1 VLELEF
7 PPDLPGC
14 SAAVPRASALPP
26 ASLSSYLQ
34 PSARIRA
41 PSGCRALEPSSS
53 FRPRAVDLALPALHP
68 RAPSG
73 LRPSSLRP
81 PPPTSTPRPRALAPV
96 GSSPRSSFYRLIPR
110 SSSCRPRPPRT
121 RPRPSQFLSSFLK
134 TIRYSS
140 VCNFSESSL
149 QLL

>member
-1 VLELEF
+1 MTPAQNKCYFAKKPQCFDSLQLRSLHLKSKSASSPSRGRSAVLEP

-14 SAAVPRASALPP
+14 TAAVPRASALPP

-53 FRPRAVDLALPALHP
+53 FRPRAVDLALPALRP

-73 LRPSSLRP
+73 LLPSSLRP
-81 PPPTSTPRPRALAPV
+81 PPPTSTPRPRALAPA
-96 GSSPRSSFYRLIPR
+96 GSSPRSSSYRLVP
-110 SSSCRPRPPRT
+110 T
-121 RPRPSQFLSSFLK
+121 L
-134 TIRYSS
+134 
-140 VCNFSESSL
+140 
-149 QLL
+149 